1 MINLN
6 LFWGLLLFII
16 GASLALSL
24 WSVYEQQRFNRFE
37 GSIRRGVQVRTEPLT
52 WETRQFLE
60 NLPDSVR
67 DERWFVRKEG
77 SEVLIGEER
86 GFWSSFWSRRNSLRY
101 VGYINLSAPES
112 MIELRAPLSSLVS
125 SLFGLVTAIFVI
137 WFFFNFFGLVSGDGF
152 SLFSLFLWL
161 FPLFIL
167 VTFAISMVVN
177 HQLERRR
184 LLGILNRAGRGQVK
198 PEVYQTPQ

>member
-6 LFWGLLLFII
+6 LFWGLLLFVI
-16 GASLALSL
+16 GASLALSV
-24 WSVYEQQRFNRFE
+24 WSLYEQQRFNRFE
-37 GSIRRGVQVRTEPLT
+37 GSIRRGVRVWAEPLT
-52 WETRQFLE
+52 WEMRQFLE

-67 DERWFVRKEG
+67 DERRFVRKEG
-77 SEVLIGEER
+77 NEVLIGEER
-86 GFWSSFWSRRNSLRY
+86 GIWSYFWSRRNALRY
-101 VGYINLSAPES
+101 VGYVNLSAPES
-112 MIELRAPLSSLVS
+112 RIELRTPLSSLVS
-125 SLFGLVTAIFVI
+125 SLFGLVTAFFVI

-152 SLFSLFLWL
+152 SLFSVFLWL

-167 VTFAISMVVN
+167 VTFAISTAIS

-184 LLGILNRAGRGQVK
+184 LLGILNRAGQGHVK

>member
-16 GASLALSL
+16 GASLVLSL
-24 WSVYEQQRFNRFE
+24 WGLVEQQRFNRFE
-37 GSIRRGVQVRTEPLT
+37 GNIRRGVRLWAEPLA

-60 NLPDSVR
+60 TLAGSVR

-77 SEVLIGEER
+77 SEVLVGEER
-86 GFWSSFWSRRNSLRY
+86 GFWSSFWARRNALRY
-101 VGYINLSAPES
+101 VGYINLSSPES
-112 MIELRAPLSSLVS
+112 RIELRAPLSSLVS
-125 SLFGLVTAIFVI
+125 SLFGLAAAFFVI
-137 WFFFNFFGLVSGDGF
+137 WYFFTFTGLLTSDGF
-152 SLFSLFLWL
+152 SLFSVLLWL

-167 VTFAISMVVN
+167 VTFAISTIIS

-184 LLGILNRAGRGQVK
+184 LLGILNQASQGQVYH
-198 PEVYQTPQ
+198 PRRDE